1 MEGTMEHLFS
11 PVKIGSL
18 TLKNRIV
25 MPAMHLGYGNDRSEV
40 TDRLVAFYEERAR
53 GGAALLFVGGCPID
67 EYAGSMKEMVG
78 ISDDRFIP
86 GLTKLTAAVHRHSAL
101 IAAQLFHG
109 GRYVRS
115 GMIGRQPIAPSPVAS
130 AITREVPREMTLED
144 IQRTTFNFAQA
155 AVRAKQAGFDA
166 VEVLAGTGYLI
177 SEFFSPVTNQRTD
190 DYGGTPS
197 KRMRF
202 GIEVAWAIR
211 EAVGLDYPVIF
222 RIAGNDFMAGGN
234 TNKEAAQFAY
244 LLEQHGV
251 DAFSITGGWHETTVP
266 QITMDVPRGAFVHL
280 ASGVKAAVTKPVIS
294 CNRINDVGLAEEII
308 RDGRADLVGLARALL
323 ADPEFP
329 VKAQTGRTKE
339 IVTCI
344 GCNQGCLDRIFNME
358 PVECMVNPRAGREFE
373 VPPVK
378 KAEKPRKVMVVGGG
392 PAGLSAA
399 RTAAEA
405 GHKVTLYEKE
415 AFLGGQM
422 PLAAAIEERCEMG
435 AFVKPFTE
443 LAKAA
448 GTSILTGV
456 EVNEDLVKSEKP
468 DVVIL
473 ATGGEPLCPPIPGI
487 ESDNVEYAWDVL
499 AGKAVTGRNI
509 VIIGGGAVGI
519 ETALCLAKI
528 GTIDAETLKFLFLAK
543 AEDPERLRDYA
554 TRGVK
559 KVTIIEMLDRAG
571 GDIGLT
577 TRWIALRHLSQYGI
591 RVQTHTKAT
600 EITPQGL
607 WVEKKEGRELI
618 PCDTVVMACGT
629 VPVNPLEGKL
639 KGLVEKVVVVGDA
652 KKARKAYEAI
662 HEAFFE
668 ARNL

>member
-1 MEGTMEHLFS
+1 MEHLFS
-11 PVKIGSL
+11 PVKVGSL

-25 MPAMHLGYGNDRSEV
+25 MPAMHLGYCNDRSEV

-53 GGAALLFVGGCPID
+53 GGAALLFIGGCTID
-67 EYAGSMKEMVG
+67 PYASSMKEMIG
-78 ISDDRFIP
+78 LSEDRFIP
-86 GLTKLTAAVHRHSAL
+86 GLAKLTAAAHRHGAL
-101 IAAQLFHG
+101 MAAQLFHG

-115 GMIGRQPIAPSPVAS
+115 GMIGRQPIAPSPIAS
-130 AITREVPREMTLED
+130 GITREVPRQMTPGD
-144 IQRTTFNFAQA
+144 IQDTIANFAEA
-155 AVRAKQAGFDA
+155 AARAKRAGFDA

-177 SEFFSPVTNQRTD
+177 SEFFSPLTNQRTD
-190 DYGGTPS
+190 EYGGSPD

-211 EAVGLDYPVIF
+211 EAVGPGYPVVF

-251 DAFSITGGWHETTVP
+251 DAFSVTGGWHETMVP

-280 ASGVKAAVTKPVIS
+280 ASGVKEAVSKPVIA
-294 CNRINDVGLAEEII
+294 CNRINDPALAERIL

-329 VKAQTGRTKE
+329 VKAMAGRTKE
-339 IVTCI
+339 IVPCI
-344 GCNQGCLDRIFNME
+344 GCNQGCLDRIFNFE
-358 PVECMVNPRAGREFE
+358 PVECLVNPRAGREFE
-373 VPPVK
+373 VPPVQEAAAPK
-378 KAEKPRKVMVVGGG
+378 KVMVVGGG

-399 RTAAEA
+399 RTAAQA
-405 GHKVTLYEKE
+405 GHRVTLYERE
-415 AFLGGQM
+415 ATLGGQM
-422 PLAAAIEERCEMG
+422 PIASATEERREMS
-435 AFVKPFTE
+435 AFLEPFAE
-443 LAKAA
+443 GAKAA
-448 GTSILTGV
+448 GAVIRTGEDV
-456 EVNEDLVKSEKP
+456 GEDLVKAEKP

-487 ESDNVEYAWDVL
+487 DNDNVEYAWDVL
-499 AGKAVTGRNI
+499 AGKAVTGKA
-509 VIIGGGAVGI
+509 VVVIGGGAVGI
-519 ETALCLAKI
+519 ETALSLAKI
-528 GTIDAETLKFLFLAK
+528 GAIDAETLRFLFLSK
-543 AEDPERLRDYA
+543 AEEPERLREYA

-559 KVTIIEMLDRAG
+559 KVTIVEMLDRAG
-571 GDIGLT
+571 SDIGLT
-577 TRWIALRHLSQYGI
+577 TRWIALRQLSQHGV
-591 RVQTHTKAT
+591 RVMTHTKAV

-629 VPVNPLEGKL
+629 VPVNPLEERL
-639 KGLVEKVVVVGDA
+639 RGLADKVIVVGDA

-662 HEAFFE
+662 HEAFFA
-668 ARNL
+668 AREL

>member
-1 MEGTMEHLFS
+1 MQHLFS
-11 PVKIGSL
+11 PIKVGSL

-25 MPAMHLGYGNDRSEV
+25 MPAMHLGYCNDRGEV

-53 GGAALLFVGGCPID
+53 GGTALIFVGGCFID
-67 EYAGSMKEMVG
+67 QYACSMKEMIG
-78 ISDDRFIP
+78 LSDDRYIP
-86 GLTKLTAAVHRHSAL
+86 GLKKVTDAVHRHNTL
-101 IAAQLFHG
+101 VAAQLFHG

-115 GMIGRQPIAPSPVAS
+115 GMIGKQPIAPSPIAS
-130 AITREVPREMTLED
+130 AITREAPREMTPD
-144 IQRTTFNFAQA
+144 NIQQTIFNFAQA

-177 SEFFSPVTNQRTD
+177 SEFFSPLTNQRTD
-190 DYGGTPS
+190 DYGGGPTQ
-197 KRMRF
+197 RMRF

-211 EAVGLDYPVIF
+211 EAVGPAFPVIF
-222 RIAGNDFMAGGN
+222 RISGNDFMAGGN

-244 LLEQHGV
+244 MLEQHGV
-251 DAFSITGGWHETTVP
+251 DAFSVTGGWHETMVP
-266 QITMDVPRGAFVHL
+266 QITMDVPRGAYVHL
-280 ASGVKAAVTKPVIS
+280 ASGVKAAVTKPVIA
-294 CNRINDVGLAEEII
+294 CNRINDPDLAEGII

-329 VKAQTGRTKE
+329 LKAVTGRSKE
-339 IVTCI
+339 IVPCI

-358 PVECMVNPRAGREFE
+358 SVECMVNPRAGREFE

-378 KAEKPRKVMVVGGG
+378 KAEKLKKVMIVGGG

-405 GHKVTLYEKE
+405 GHRVTLYEKE
-415 AFLGGQM
+415 AYLGGQM
-422 PLAAAIEERCEMG
+422 PLAAATEERCEMG
-435 AFVKPFTE
+435 AFVEPFME
-443 LAKAA
+443 QAKAA
-448 GTSILTGV
+448 GAIIVAGV
-456 EVNEDLVKSEKP
+456 EVNENFVKSEKP

-487 ESDNVEYAWDVL
+487 EGDNVEYARDVL
-499 AGKAVTGRNI
+499 AGKAVTGKNI
-509 VIIGGGAVGI
+509 VVIGGGAVGI
-519 ETALCLAKI
+519 ETALCLAKY

-543 AEDPERLRDYA
+543 AEEPDRLREYA

-559 KVTIIEMLDRAG
+559 KVTIVEMLDRAG

-591 RVQTHTKAT
+591 RVQTHTKAM

-607 WVEKKEGRELI
+607 WVEKKEGREMI

-629 VPVNPLEGKL
+629 VPVNPLEDRL
-639 KGLVEKVVVVGDA
+639 NGLVEKIIVVGDA